1 MCSPGFIAVG
11 PACRAGPLTS
21 GTKIKTKTKAKTKTK
36 VPPGRRDLLPPA
48 PRRVRP
54 VIGFEDQT
62 CLDWIVPNI
71 RDDLIIL
78 LVRPGPVVKPLALP
92 EAPAV
97 RVQKLGGLM
106 AGPALEVFQGVLE
119 TRISHFAK
127 QMKVCRHHHIFEHLP
142 IAALLAVVNGV
153 GHHDGDVRPRQ
164 VWVPLRPVEPMLH
177 LGKDP
182 ALEAQLFGFMVLG

>member
-1 MCSPGFIAVG
+1 MRAWTVLYSAGFIAVG
-11 PACRAGPLTS
+11 PACRVGPLSS
-21 GTKIKTKTKAKTKTK
+21 GTKIKTRTK

-48 PRRVRP
+48 PRRVWP

-92 EAPAV
+92 EALAV

-106 AGPALEVFQGVLE
+106 AGPALEAFQGVLE
-119 TRISHFAK
+119 TGISHFAK

-142 IAALLAVVNGV
+142 IAALVAVVNGV
-153 GHHDGDVRPRQ
+153 AHHHGDVRLRQ
-164 VWVPLRPVEPMLH
+164 VWVPLGLVEPKLH
-177 LGKDP
+177 FSKDP
-182 ALEAQLFGFMVLG
+182 ALKAQSFGFIVLG